1 MHRIID
7 LHCDT
12 IMGLI
17 DGKRDLATMEP
28 AHINLEKLRK
38 GGSLAQCFAIFIPR
52 RSPIPVMEY
61 FDVAYQRYQE
71 NIERFKDLI
80 RPVYH
85 MDDILAND
93 RAGYL
98 SSILTVEDGVNIDGK
113 LENIDRMYEK
123 GVRLITLTHNVENS
137 LGYPNSA
144 DENLHALGLKPFGIE
159 AVKRMNELGIAV
171 DVSHLS
177 EGGFWDCIRYSSK
190 PILASHSCARG
201 LASHQRNLTDAQLKA
216 LADKGGVVGINFYHL
231 FLRDVEGDKVS
242 HVDEIIAH
250 IRYIADLVGFGA
262 IALGSDYDGINS
274 TLEWK
279 DYSGYPTVVNRIAD
293 VFGTENA
300 ERIAWKN
307 AFRTLKDCIG

>member
-17 DGKRDLATMEP
+17 DGTRDLATMEP

-52 RSPIPVMEY
+52 RSSIPFMEY

-71 NIERFKDLI
+71 NMERFQDQI

-93 RAGYL
+93 KEGYL
-98 SSILTVEDGVNIDGK
+98 SSILTVEDGVNLDGK
-113 LENIDRMYEK
+113 LENIDSMYEK

-144 DENLHALGLKPFGIE
+144 EEEKHALGLKPFGIE

-177 EGGFWDCIRYSSK
+177 EGGFWDCIRYSTK
-190 PILASHSCARG
+190 PIVASHSCARS

-216 LADKGGVVGINFYHL
+216 IADKGGVVGINFYHL
-231 FLRDVEGDKVS
+231 FLRDEEGDKVS
-242 HVDEIIAH
+242 RIDEVISH
-250 IRYIADLVGFGA
+250 MKYIANLVGFDA
-262 IALGSDYDGINS
+262 LALGSDYDGINS

-279 DYSGYPTVVNRIAD
+279 DYAGYPTLLEKVEQA
-293 VFGTENA
+293 FGSANTEK
-300 ERIAWKN
+300 IAWEN
-307 AFRTLKDCIG
+307 AFRTLKECIG